1 MHLTFDMLS
10 YLVPQS
16 SSWDEVSSFINR
28 NSSAFST
35 SCCSSSALAID
46 GVSMS
51 MAEVA
56 DAIAVGTSDGCTVGA
71 VSSGAETVVDVVTTA
86 AIFGTIGVKV
96 SCNDKS
102 NLQLSEVAIVASRI
116 AEAGGAS
123 ETGRVALIFF
133 CCLLFTLP

>member
-35 SCCSSSALAID
+35 SCCSSPALAID
-46 GVSMS
+46 GVSMV
-51 MAEVA
+51 EVA

-71 VSSGAETVVDVVTTA
+71 HSSGAETVVGVVTTA
-86 AIFGTIGVKV
+86 AIFGTIGVTV
-96 SCNDKS
+96 SCDDKS
-102 NLQLSEVAIVASRI
+102 NLQLSEIAIVASRI